1 MGNRSGC
8 CDRRSSKEW
17 SGWDEHEPSAPD
29 WEPEEEDETE
39 EEPQVYATYAEYRP
53 PRRCLSGT
61 EGWKQLY
68 GTQKRVRFRRRL
80 VALYLNYL
88 KTLSTLRWNAKSSPA
103 PAGSSSSSS
112 SSGGTVVTAGPV
124 DIGKGSCRRR
134 VKRLLRNKKIRESVV
149 DLIVVIIKV
158 IFRIPGKRE
167 IVKAAAGAVVSRIF
181 YITYQREGV
190 GGLVQYIPGLASNN
204 STY

>member
-1 MGNRSGC
+1 M
-8 CDRRSSKEW
+8 
-17 SGWDEHEPSAPD
+17 
-29 WEPEEEDETE
+29 
-39 EEPQVYATYAEYRP
+39 
-53 PRRCLSGT
+53 
-61 EGWKQLY
+61 
-68 GTQKRVRFRRRL
+68 

-88 KTLSTLRWNAKSSPA
+88 KALGTLRWNAKSSPA

-149 DLIVVIIKV
+149 DLIVFLIKV
-158 IFRIPGKRE
+158 IFRVPGKKE

-181 YITYQREGV
+181 YVTYQREGV

-204 STY
+204 NSTY

>member
-1 MGNRSGC
+1 M
-8 CDRRSSKEW
+8 
-17 SGWDEHEPSAPD
+17 
-29 WEPEEEDETE
+29 
-39 EEPQVYATYAEYRP
+39 
-53 PRRCLSGT
+53 
-61 EGWKQLY
+61 
-68 GTQKRVRFRRRL
+68 
-80 VALYLNYL
+80 ALYLNYL
-88 KTLSTLRWNAKSSPA
+88 KTLGTLRWNAKSSPV
-103 PAGSSSSSS
+103 PAGSSSSSSS

-158 IFRIPGKRE
+158 IFRIPGKKE

-204 STY
+204 NTY